1 MTRTRF
7 ILALALA
14 VLVSFGTL
22 ARPSVRRT
30 SPFDN
35 IHTTQCDLGCKLC
48 HCILDED
55 I

>member
-1 MTRTRF
+1 MKRRLS
-7 ILALALA
+7 LAIALA

-22 ARPSVRRT
+22 ARPSVRRP

-55 I
+55 D